1 MKRAALACLLFCA
14 SPAAADVII
23 TTGPHR
29 APDLQ
34 PEASAFDPDNDVVG
48 PFAVIMRSIFAEV
61 LVSRDLAVIGVMRDE
76 PEFALILDTHTPRV
90 VFLRAPRRIDP
101 EDMADAAAGY
111 YMPQLPAA
119 DRERHAALLAESNAT
134 LLKTNAQLEP
144 ERCEASLDPALT
156 QRISATWTA
165 MLARTRYADPST
177 RINLGDP
184 TVVPDG
190 VYHFMGREA
199 SGVAMWPSPRTRPG
213 MLLAVVEALRDYC

>member
-1 MKRAALACLLFCA
+1 M
-14 SPAAADVII
+14 
-23 TTGPHR
+23 
-29 APDLQ
+29 
-34 PEASAFDPDNDVVG
+34 
-48 PFAVIMRSIFAEV
+48 
-61 LVSRDLAVIGVMRDE
+61 
-76 PEFALILDTHTPRV
+76 
-90 VFLRAPRRIDP
+90 
-101 EDMADAAAGY
+101 
-111 YMPQLPAA
+111 
-119 DRERHAALLAESNAT
+119 
-134 LLKTNAQLEP
+134 KTNAQLEP

-213 MLLAVVEALRDYC
+213 MLLAVVEALRDYCLKRGKDAVPLIERRVLTLERALRRV